1 MENSNLNIQPSD
13 IANNSLRRNYGSYK
27 RLMQAKQ
34 LIASGRTELGFEMI
48 DEIIRGMAE
57 TDADIRSLRDMACNP
72 VLQKQFHDA
81 GTMPYAYSA
90 DHQCTTTGNPLRVPL
105 VWNQTDKETGE
116 PVSYDLPLEEIMK

>member
-34 LIASGRTELGFEMI
+34 LIASGRTELAFEMI

-72 VLQKQFHDA
+72 VLQKRFHDA
-81 GTMPYAYSA
+81 GTMAYAYSA
-90 DHQCTTTGNPLRVPL
+90 DHQCTITGNPLRVPL
-105 VWNQTDKETGE
+105 AWNQTDKETGE